1 MRQPKEGETETNE
14 SLGKVKNI
22 KIEHKPPQYASST
35 DEYTLMSPEEV
46 SEYFDNI
53 PMTEEK
59 KNGKN

>member
-1 MRQPKEGETETNE
+1 MRRKPKGKIESNE

-53 PMTEEK
+53 PMNKKKEEK
-59 KNGKN
+59 K

>member
-1 MRQPKEGETETNE
+1 MRQSKEGKVESNE
-14 SLGKVKNI
+14 SLGKIKNI

-35 DEYTLMSPEEV
+35 DEYTLMSPEQV

-53 PMTEEK
+53 PMDKK